1 MMTCKENVATAIT
14 CGLEIWIKFT
24 ETSSALGGIFA
35 VLYVQSS
42 ETFCGS
48 WTRTS
53 VSSRE
58 VLFDTADLDSPHSSH
73 APLQGHFKGVGGAG
87 LFCRR
92 QVHLQTGSNQHDR
105 FRGLKGLGLTL
116 AVTV

>member
-1 MMTCKENVATAIT
+1 MCKENVATAIT
-14 CGLEIWIKFT
+14 RGLEIWIKFT

-53 VSSRE
+53 VSSRD
-58 VLFDTADLDSPHSSH
+58 VLFDSADLDSPHSSR
-73 APLQGHFKGVGGAG
+73 APLLGQYCILRESEELVCFV
-87 LFCRR
+87 
-92 QVHLQTGSNQHDR
+92 TDR
-105 FRGLKGLGLTL
+105 FTYRRLQISP
-116 AVTV
+116 TVSGG